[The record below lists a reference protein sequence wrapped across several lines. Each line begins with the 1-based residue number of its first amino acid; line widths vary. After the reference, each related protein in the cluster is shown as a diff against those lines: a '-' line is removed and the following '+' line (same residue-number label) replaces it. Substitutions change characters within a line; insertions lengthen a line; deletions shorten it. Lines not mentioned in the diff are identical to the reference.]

1 MLQKLE
7 KLILISKPNFI
18 KARLHNF
25 TTLEIQPEIQSIL
38 KMEKNYCVGG
48 SFRESNNYVKIQNI
62 FLKFR
67 EYCRK
72 NDINKS
78 INENVRCHSVVITQ
92 DLETT
97 RPYDERIG
105 KLINFMQEI
114 NQIVIVNVEKSVHV
128 AADMGCFHW

>member
-1 MLQKLE
+1 
-7 KLILISKPNFI
+7 
-18 KARLHNF
+18 
-25 TTLEIQPEIQSIL
+25 
-38 KMEKNYCVGG
+38 MEKNYCVGG
-48 SFRESNNYVKIQNI
+48 RFRESNNYVKIQNI

-128 AADMGCFHW
+128 AAIVAILLKTDYHNKLSKVFDNEKKFRKN